1 MVTRLFFIYTQMN
14 LKRSILL
21 LFCIML
27 YSAGFAETYSLG
39 IGIPKFLSP
48 DPPKGVLYSSHWYCD
63 TEEIGMTYHKD
74 EDSKTYGVTIVINS
88 YFEGTAIIECDY
100 VYEYQYESFGKLYN
114 GVGTGS
120 KSYFI
125 KCSAVPP
132 TSISL
137 PKEKTMHLDETLTLT
152 PTLTPSNAGTTYT
165 WSSSNPTIATVNSS
179 GLVTPKSF
187 GETAITVKTANNLSA
202 TCVVTVEKVNATSIS
217 IASNKKMII
226 GDYEEIEYSIYPIN
240 SNNSVTWSSSD
251 VTVASVTQQGVVTA
265 KKAGTA
271 NIKVETDNGK
281 SDVCAVTVPPLP
293 TQITLPSVVEVNLRK
308 SVQLSAVLIP
318 ANALDYLLWNSDNEE
333 IATIDEKGVVT
344 GLRAGQATMT
354 VKSKNAPNVS
364 ATCVVAVKE
373 DKYDLI
379 VWTKDG
385 CKVSYRLN
393 KRPTLTYEDG
403 NILLSTTE
411 TVVEYKDE
419 DISKYTFENIP
430 DNTSAIQ
437 QPKVSSVN
445 ASLQQKEN
453 TILFEQC
460 EPYSLVQIYSVNG
473 KLVDSFTIGADGT
486 LQIPTEQYPK
496 GLYIIKTKHLTHKI
510 LKR

>member
-1 MVTRLFFIYTQMN
+1 
-14 LKRSILL
+14 
-21 LFCIML
+21 ML
-27 YSAGFAETYSLG
+27 YTVGFAQTYTLG
-39 IGIPKFLSP
+39 IGETKFLEVP
-48 DPPKGVLYSSHWYCD
+48 DPPMDGWISSGAWYCD
-63 TEEIGMTYHKD
+63 KSEISFVEKHD
-74 EDSKTYGVTIVINS
+74 YGAIIKIDS
-88 YFEGTAIIECDY
+88 YFSGTATVECMY
-100 VYEYQYESFGKLYN
+100 VYQYLLN
-114 GVGTGS
+114 GRTQVGTGT
-120 KSYFI
+120 KMYFI

-137 PKEKTMHLDETLTLT
+137 PNEKTMHLDETLTLT

-217 IASNKKMII
+217 VTSYKKIII
-226 GDYEEIEYSIYPIN
+226 GDSEKLSYSIYPSN
-240 SNNSVTWSSSD
+240 SNNVVTWSSSD
-251 VTVASVTQQGVVTA
+251 ETIVSVTQEGVVTA

-271 NIKVETDNGK
+271 NIKVETDNRK
-281 SDVCAVTVPPLP
+281 SDVCVVTVPPLP

-308 SVQLSAVLIP
+308 SVQLSAVLTP

-333 IATIDEKGVVT
+333 IVSIDEKGVVT
-344 GLRAGQATMT
+344 GLRVGQATIT
-354 VKSKNAPNVS
+354 VKSKNASNVS

-373 DKYDLI
+373 GKYDLI

-445 ASLQQKEN
+445 ASLQQKGN

-473 KLVDSFTIGADGT
+473 KLVDSYTIGTDGT